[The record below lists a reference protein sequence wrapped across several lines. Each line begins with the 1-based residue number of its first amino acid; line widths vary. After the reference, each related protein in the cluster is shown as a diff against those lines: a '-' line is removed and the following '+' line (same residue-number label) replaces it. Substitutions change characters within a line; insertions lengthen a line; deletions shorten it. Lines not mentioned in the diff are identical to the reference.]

1 MVLVNNTLLRPLRIP
16 NKRAPEAEPS
26 NWGGWNELIK
36 TSHTGTVMAKRGR
49 LKVSFHEYDPTFCL
63 GIRGPVTG
71 LLSSWKA
78 IGRTGPNNYFTSPT
92 PCEH

>member
-1 MVLVNNTLLRPLRIP
+1 
-16 NKRAPEAEPS
+16 
-26 NWGGWNELIK
+26 
-36 TSHTGTVMAKRGR
+36 MAKRGR